1 MCASG
6 RGSHATGLCSS
17 DLGRVLSAVDQ
28 WISADSRLPRL
39 PQQLCICVLCA
50 PVVRSVP
57 QRACRRLNARD
68 IEWCSLPR
76 AARAGFMRTRSSCR
90 RRRSAHHSKSMCQS
104 RRHRSRRLTL
114 APTGSTRPARIHQ
127 ERSRKPIQCDTSVNT
142 MHQYPPPPQ
151 TLSQLCR
158 STEPCHCSCTRC
170 LAIANR

>member
-39 PQQLCICVLCA
+39 PQQLCIGALCA

-57 QRACRRLNARD
+57 QRACRRLNVRD

-127 ERSRKPIQCDTSVNT
+127 ERSGKPMQSDTAVDT
-142 MHQYPPPPQ
+142 MHQYPPPPR
-151 TLSQLCR
+151 TLNTALTALSEGYVGC
-158 STEPCHCSCTRC
+158 
-170 LAIANR
+170 